1 MKLKP
6 AQPITLTNRGCPM
19 AFDVIDA
26 DDPNGG
32 IIGRATYQAWA
43 TDRGLIHYRV
53 SVVYNGKPCNGDVY
67 IKALK
72 RF

>member
-1 MKLKP
+1 
-6 AQPITLTNRGCPM
+6 M